1 MEVAGIELLSKHVTK
16 SILKLDDLLFIPS
29 TLPSSA
35 NFMLDHSFEHGGMEF
50 EQGGGMYKR
59 NADLG
64 SRK

>member
-1 MEVAGIELLSKHVTK
+1 MEVAGIEPLLKYTTK
-16 SILKLDDLLFIPS
+16 SISIPDALLFIPS
-29 TLPSSA
+29 TLPSST

-50 EQGGGMYKR
+50 EPGGGMYKR